1 MISFRRT
8 QAQGYKGY
16 EAVSERFRESGD
28 ISKRA
33 LKDLSHQTLQA
44 IRENFDVVGVCML
57 GYTGMPDEKD
67 PALQAIVEMGMAL

>member
-44 IRENFDVVGVCML
+44 IREIL
-57 GYTGMPDEKD
+57 
-67 PALQAIVEMGMAL
+67 I